1 VEPRRLP
8 YLSGVD
14 GLRAVAVCAV
24 LLYHA
29 DPRLLPGGFLG
40 VDVFFVISGFLITS
54 LLHAEWRRQ
63 GSIDLRAFWLR
74 RARRLLPALYVLLFA
89 VLAFAVIV
97 LPGEVA
103 ALRGDALAALAYAA
117 NWYFVFEQ
125 RSYFE
130 AVGRPPA
137 LRHLW
142 SLAIEEQFYVL
153 WPLLLAA
160 GLRWLRRPALLCV
173 VAGGAA
179 ASAVWMALLY
189 RPEVDPSRVYFGTDT
204 RATGL
209 LLGAALALIWP
220 RAPAAGRRRA
230 LTPWL
235 LDGAGLLALAFLG
248 WCALH
253 LNEFDPALYRGGFAL
268 VAVATAVLLV
278 AVAHP
283 AAGLSRSAL
292 GASPLRWIGQRSYS
306 IYLWHWPVF
315 VVTRPQLDVPLD
327 GWPLLA
333 GRLTLTV
340 ALAELSYRVVETPVR
355 RGALDGAWRGWTA
368 ARGARRW
375 SLGAHWAAAVA
386 VLATGAVL
394 VGASVATATPA
405 ARPAYLAVDA
415 VDTWAA
421 PLAPATAAETGPS
434 QAEPEPAEGA
444 PPGEGETPPAG
455 EREGETAPQA
465 VAEAEAGGPCTF
477 VLGFAA
483 LQARLPDVVG
493 DCLEDQQVDPETGDT
508 SQRTTGGMLV
518 WRPAD
523 DWLAFTDGD
532 RTWVDGPDGLEA
544 RSNSQRFLWETDA
557 GAPGTTLIVPPP
569 PPPPPPPVPFV
580 PAGRVGAIGD
590 SVMIGATAALQ
601 QAIGGIEID
610 ASTSRQ
616 VAAGIAT
623 LQARRAAGQLGD
635 VVIVHLG
642 NNGTFTA
649 RQFDETMQ
657 ALGGVPRVVF
667 VTVRVPRPWEGPN
680 NAVLA
685 AGVARYPNAVLADWQ
700 AASAGRPDYFATDG
714 IHLGATGARAYANLI
729 AGSLRAP

>member
-1 VEPRRLP
+1 VESRRLP

-24 LLYHA
+24 LVYHA

-40 VDVFFVISGFLITS
+40 VDVFFVISGFLITA
-54 LLHAEWRRQ
+54 LLAGEWRRD
-63 GSIDLRAFWLR
+63 GAIDLRAFWLR

-89 VLAFAVIV
+89 VLAYAVV
-97 LPGEVA
+97 FLPGEVA
-103 ALRGDALAALAYAA
+103 ALRGDALAALAYVA

-130 AVGRPPA
+130 AAGRPPP

-142 SLAIEEQFYVL
+142 SLAIEEQFYLL

-160 GLRWLRRPALLCV
+160 GLRRLPRAALLLL

-179 ASAVWMALLY
+179 ASALWMALLY
-189 RPEVDPSRVYFGTDT
+189 RPEADPSRVYFGTDT
-204 RATGL
+204 RATAL
-209 LLGAALALIWP
+209 LLGAALALVW
-220 RAPAAGRRRA
+220 PAARPGRRA
-230 LTPWL
+230 GTAGAAAPWL
-235 LDGAGLLALAFLG
+235 LDVAGVAAAAFLG
-248 WCALH
+248 WCALR

-268 VAVATAVLLV
+268 VALATAVLLA

-283 AAGLSRSAL
+283 AARLGPLAL
-292 GASPLRWIGQRSYS
+292 GAPLLVWIGRRSYG

-315 VVTRPQLDVPLD
+315 VVTRPQLDVALE

-333 GRLTLTV
+333 GRLALTV
-340 ALAELSYRVVETPVR
+340 ALAELCYRLIETPIR
-355 RGALDGAWRGWTA
+355 RGALARARRGWA
-368 ARGARRW
+368 EARGARRW
-375 SLGAHWAAAVA
+375 SLGARWAAAA
-386 VLATGAVL
+386 AALATGTVL
-394 VGASVATATPA
+394 VGANVATATPA

-415 VDTWAA
+415 VDTWSA
-421 PLAPATAAETGPS
+421 APATAPSAAPAEAAAAPPA
-434 QAEPEPAEGA
+434 QAEPPAPEPAPA
-444 PPGEGETPPAG
+444 PEPESEPEPQPEPA
-455 EREGETAPQA
+455 
-465 VAEAEAGGPCTF
+465 PCGF

-483 LQARLPDVVG
+483 LRDRLPEEVG

-508 SQRTTGGMLV
+508 SQRTSGGMLV
-518 WRPAD
+518 WRPGD

-532 RTWVDGPDGLEA
+532 RTWVYGPDGLRPRLNTE
-544 RSNSQRFLWETDA
+544 RYIWETDA

-569 PPPPPPPVPFV
+569 PPPVERFV
-580 PAGRVGAIGD
+580 PSGRVGAIGD
-590 SVMIGATAALQ
+590 SVMIGAAPALQ
-601 QAIGGIEID
+601 QAIDGIEID

-616 VAAGIAT
+616 VAPGIVT
-623 LQARRAAGQLGD
+623 LRERRAAGQLGD
-635 VVIVHLG
+635 VVVVHLG

-657 ALGGVPRVVF
+657 ALEGVRRVVF
-667 VTVRVPRPWEGPN
+667 VTVKVPRPWEGQN

-700 AASAGRPDYFATDG
+700 AASAGRPDYFAADG
-714 IHLGATGARAYANLI
+714 IHLGANGARAYAGLI
-729 AGSLRAP
+729 AGAVRAP